1 MFEPLIDA
9 GAELANVV
17 AYALATLVLSA
28 VGLFAEYN
36 GLQQFASGQRILAV
50 WFAFMGV
57 VALAFAWNIATEK
70 LLPLLATSGGS

>member
-1 MFEPLIDA
+1 MIETIVDA

-17 AYALATLVLSA
+17 AYAVGTVVLSA

-36 GLQQFASGQRILAV
+36 GLQELGSGQQLLAV

-57 VALAFAWNIATEK
+57 VALAFAWNLATRK
-70 LLPLLATSGGS
+70 LLPNLTANGGS